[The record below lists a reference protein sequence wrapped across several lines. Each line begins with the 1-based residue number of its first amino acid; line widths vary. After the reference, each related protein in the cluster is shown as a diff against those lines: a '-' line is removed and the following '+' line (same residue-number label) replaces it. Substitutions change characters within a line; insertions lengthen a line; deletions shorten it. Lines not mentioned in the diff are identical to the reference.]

1 MNKLV
6 VSIDDDN
13 NIAFENLVKYIKS
26 SSIVRKISLSDE
38 NLNEIKIIEDKQT
51 LEFLSQSSTN
61 ALEDFLKNEPE
72 DIF

>member
-6 VSIDDDN
+6 VS
-13 NIAFENLVKYIKS
+13 
-26 SSIVRKISLSDE
+26 
-38 NLNEIKIIEDKQT
+38 IEDKQT